1 MFKKI
6 IFLLT
11 SRQKKQLV
19 FLGFALLIGVLL
31 EMLGLGILL
40 PVIGILLD
48 QDIFDKF
55 PILEQFFMLF
65 GEPTQTQVV
74 VIGMLTLVFFYLFKA
89 FFLSFLAF
97 FQSLFTA
104 ELTADIANKL
114 FYGYL
119 TSPYS
124 FHIKKNTAE
133 LLRNVQNEV
142 GQFSWLTHSIITLV
156 VEFSIICGVI
166 FTLLIIEPIGSLSVI
181 SFLSISIIIFHLF
194 TKNKLT
200 LWGIIRQSNLTKMNQ
215 HILQGLGGI
224 KVVKYL
230 GKEKYFLNKF
240 SVHNDISKNIQTKI
254 TFMGQLP
261 RLYLEFLCVFG
272 LSALIIVMTV
282 QGKPIEVLLP
292 TIGVFAVAAFRMLP
306 SANRI
311 LSSINMLKYS
321 TPIVD
326 LIYNEFLMFNKN
338 EKLLFNKKD
347 ENFIFNKKIS
357 LSNIKFSYDK
367 DYVINDITI
376 NIKKGNIIGLI
387 GESGSGK
394 STLVDLILGLFN
406 PSSGTIK
413 VDDKDI
419 SNNLKGW
426 QKNIGYVPQSIYL
439 NDDTIKNNVA
449 FGVSENDIDEEK
461 VINALKSAQLYKF
474 VSSMENGINSSVGE
488 RGVSF
493 SGGQKQRI
501 GIARALYNNPSL
513 LIFDEA
519 TSALD
524 VSTEAEI
531 MNTIFKFKKNKTII
545 MIAHRLSTVKKCDL
559 IYKITKGK
567 IESFGKPEKLI

>member
-6 IFLLT
+6 LFLLT
-11 SRQKKQLV
+11 SRQKKQLI

-40 PVIGILLD
+40 PVI
-48 QDIFDKF
+48 DKF
-55 PILEQFFMLF
+55 PILEHYFMLF
-65 GEPTQTQVV
+65 GEPTQIQIV
-74 VIGMLTLVFFYLFKA
+74 VIGMITLVVFYLFKA
-89 FFLSFLAF
+89 FYLSFLGF

-104 ELTADIANKL
+104 ELTADVANKL

-142 GQFSWLTHSIITLV
+142 GQFSWLTQSVITLLVELSII
-156 VEFSIICGVI
+156 FGVI
-166 FTLLIIEPIGSLSVI
+166 FTLVIVEPIGSLSVI
-181 SFLSISIIIFHLF
+181 SFLSIAIIIFHF
-194 TKNKLT
+194 ITKNKLT
-200 LWGIIRQSNLTKMNQ
+200 LWGIIRQNNLTKMNQ

-240 SVHNDISKNIQTKI
+240 SIHNDINKNIQTKI

-261 RLYLEFLCVFG
+261 RLYLEFLCVSG

-282 QGKPIEVLLP
+282 QEKPIEVLLP

-311 LSSINMLKYS
+311 LSSINVLKYS
-321 TPIVD
+321 TPIIN

-338 EKLLFNKKD
+338 KKLLINEND
-347 ENFIFNKKIS
+347 ENFIFNKNIS
-357 LSNIKFSYDK
+357 LENIKFSYDK
-367 DYVINDITI
+367 DYVINDISI
-376 NIKKGNIIGLI
+376 NLKKGSIIGLI

-406 PSSGTIK
+406 PNSGIIK
-413 VDDKDI
+413 VDDKNI
-419 SNNLKGW
+419 SDNLNGW

-439 NDDTIKNNVA
+439 NDDSIKNNIA
-449 FGVSENDIDEEK
+449 FGVKENEIDEEK
-461 VINALKSAQLYKF
+461 IISALKSAQLYKF
-474 VSSMENGINSSVGE
+474 ISTLESGINTSVGE

-524 VSTEAEI
+524 VGTEAEI
-531 MNTIFKFKKNKTII
+531 METIFKFKKDKTII
-545 MIAHRLSTVKKCDL
+545 IIAHRLSTVKKCDL
-559 IYKITKGK
+559 IYKITNGK
-567 IESFGKPEKLI
+567 IESFGTPEKLI

>member
-19 FLGFALLIGVLL
+19 FLGFALVLGVLL

-55 PILEQFFMLF
+55 PILENFFMLF
-65 GEPTQTQVV
+65 GEPTQIQIV
-74 VIGMLTLVFFYLFKA
+74 VIGMLTLVVFYLFKA
-89 FFLSFLAF
+89 IFLLILSW
-97 FQSLFTA
+97 FQSSFTA
-104 ELTADIANKL
+104 KLTADVANRL

-133 LLRNVQNEV
+133 LLRNIQNEV
-142 GQFSWLTHSIITLV
+142 GQFSWLTQSVITLV
-156 VEFSIICGVI
+156 VELSIIFGVI
-166 FTLLIIEPIGSLSVI
+166 FTLIIIEPIGSLSVM
-181 SFLSISIIIFHLF
+181 SFLSIAILIFHF
-194 TKNKLT
+194 ITKNKLT
-200 LWGIIRQSNLTKMNQ
+200 QWGVIRQSNLTKMNQ

-230 GKEKYFLNKF
+230 GKENYFLNKF
-240 SVHNDISKNIQTKI
+240 SAHNKINKNIQTKI
-254 TFMGQLP
+254 TFIGQIP
-261 RLYLEFLCVFG
+261 RLYLEFLCVIG
-272 LSALIIVMTV
+272 LSAVIIVMTF

-311 LSSINMLKYS
+311 LSSINVLKYS
-321 TPIVD
+321 TPIIN

-338 EKLLFNKKD
+338 KNLLINKSDK
-347 ENFIFNKKIS
+347 NFIFNKNIS
-357 LSNIKFSYDK
+357 LKNIKFSYDK
-367 DYVINDITI
+367 DYVINDISI
-376 NIKKGNIIGLI
+376 NIKKGHTIGLI

-406 PSSGTIK
+406 PNSGTIK
-413 VDDKDI
+413 VDDKNIFD
-419 SNNLKGW
+419 NLYGW

-439 NDDTIKNNVA
+439 NDDSIKNNIA
-449 FGVSENDIDEEK
+449 FGISENDTDEDK
-461 VINALKSAQLYKF
+461 IINALKSAQLFKF
-474 VSSMENGINSSVGE
+474 VSSLENGINSSVGE

-524 VSTEAEI
+524 VDTEAEI
-531 MNTIFKFKKNKTII
+531 MDTIFKFQKSKTII
-545 MIAHRLSTVKKCDL
+545 IIAHRLSTVKKCDL
-559 IYKITKGK
+559 IYKINEGK
-567 IESFGKPEKLI
+567 IESFGSPEKFI

>member
-1 MFKKI
+1 
-6 IFLLT
+6 
-11 SRQKKQLV
+11 
-19 FLGFALLIGVLL
+19 
-31 EMLGLGILL
+31 
-40 PVIGILLD
+40 
-48 QDIFDKF
+48 
-55 PILEQFFMLF
+55 MLF
-65 GEPTQTQVV
+65 GEPTQIQIV
-74 VIGMLTLVFFYLFKA
+74 VIGMITLVVFYLFKA
-89 FFLSFLAF
+89 FYLSFLGF

-104 ELTADIANKL
+104 ELTADVANKL

-142 GQFSWLTHSIITLV
+142 GQFSWLTQSVITLLVELSII
-156 VEFSIICGVI
+156 FGVI
-166 FTLLIIEPIGSLSVI
+166 FTLVIVEPIGSLSVI
-181 SFLSISIIIFHLF
+181 SFLSIAIIIFHF
-194 TKNKLT
+194 ITKNKLT
-200 LWGIIRQSNLTKMNQ
+200 LWGIIRQNNLTKMNQ

-240 SVHNDISKNIQTKI
+240 SIHNDINKNIQTKI

-261 RLYLEFLCVFG
+261 RLYLEFLCVSG

-282 QGKPIEVLLP
+282 QEKPIEVLLP

-311 LSSINMLKYS
+311 LSSINVLKYS
-321 TPIVD
+321 TPIIN

-338 EKLLFNKKD
+338 KKLLINEND
-347 ENFIFNKKIS
+347 ENFIFNKNIS
-357 LSNIKFSYDK
+357 LENIKFSYDK
-367 DYVINDITI
+367 DYVINDISI
-376 NIKKGNIIGLI
+376 NLKKGSIIGLI

-406 PSSGTIK
+406 PNSGIIK
-413 VDDKDI
+413 VDDKNI
-419 SNNLKGW
+419 SDNLNGW

-439 NDDTIKNNVA
+439 NDDSIKNNIA
-449 FGVSENDIDEEK
+449 FGVKENEIDEEK
-461 VINALKSAQLYKF
+461 IISALKSAQLYKF
-474 VSSMENGINSSVGE
+474 ISTLESGINTSVGE

-524 VSTEAEI
+524 VGTEAEI
-531 MNTIFKFKKNKTII
+531 METIFKFKKDKTII
-545 MIAHRLSTVKKCDL
+545 IIAHRLSTVKKCDL
-559 IYKITKGK
+559 IYKITNGK
-567 IESFGKPEKLI
+567 IESFGTPEKLI

>member
-513 LIFDEA
+513 LILDEA